1 MIQLLNNALWQQ
13 KKYVIADV
21 KHQAIRSLVFSPLIG
36 LLSPPFARLFNQ
48 AYFEVTFFAF
58 QTDAGT
64 TKVPATGCKASDTN
78 LLAVLITTLIKS
90 KCQSGLPQVCPCL
103 AYIK

>member
-64 TKVPATGCKASDTN
+64 TQKFQQQDARRV
-78 LLAVLITTLIKS
+78 TLI
-90 KCQSGLPQVCPCL
+90 CWQC
-103 AYIK
+103 